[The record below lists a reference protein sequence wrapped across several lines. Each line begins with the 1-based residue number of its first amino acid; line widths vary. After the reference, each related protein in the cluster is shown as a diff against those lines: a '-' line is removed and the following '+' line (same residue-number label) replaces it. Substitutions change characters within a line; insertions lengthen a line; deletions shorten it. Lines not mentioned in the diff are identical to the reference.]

1 LQDEAGAEERWGVVK
16 MMSMSR
22 AANAAWL
29 VAGCLALALCFA
41 GVSQADTIVLKNGRR
56 IVVSNV
62 IREQGKVSGETSA
75 GRLSL
80 PESMV
85 ARIEK
90 DDSGASLAGTTN
102 LAAADLPIGP
112 PPVDPLDDSD
122 PIARTVVH
130 DGAIDR
136 EALARL
142 DAGASSGNTEAAAR
156 AAVVESAASQF
167 EFGRG
172 DFAAALAHAE
182 RALSHEPAQVTL
194 LLNLAYLHLRR
205 SEYTAALDS
214 VEHARR
220 VAPDSPEAAKLAGW
234 AEYGLNRL
242 PQAIAEW
249 KRAQQLQPDDEVGR
263 ALEKAERDAEVETNF
278 REGESAHFALRYSGS
293 AAPDL
298 ARGILGELEN
308 SFQVTS
314 SLLNYT
320 PAEPIAVVLYTGQ
333 DFADITRAP
342 SWAGALNDGRIR
354 IPVQGLLTVTPQLAR
369 VLRHELAHSFIS
381 QKTHGNCAVW
391 LQEGIAEWLEGA
403 RAGDDAAALIALY
416 DRHDDPSLAALEG
429 SWLNLP
435 NESAHVAYAWSLAVV
450 EGMVQAGTSV
460 DLERLLDGLAA
471 GSSTEAA
478 TRDALHMDYADLN
491 RSTVEYL
498 RRTYLH

>member
-1 LQDEAGAEERWGVVK
+1 
-16 MMSMSR
+16 
-22 AANAAWL
+22 
-29 VAGCLALALCFA
+29 VA
-41 GVSQADTIVLKNGRR
+41 
-56 IVVSNV
+56 
-62 IREQGKVSGETSA
+62 
-75 GRLSL
+75 
-80 PESMV
+80 
-85 ARIEK
+85 
-90 DDSGASLAGTTN
+90 
-102 LAAADLPIGP
+102 
-112 PPVDPLDDSD
+112 
-122 PIARTVVH
+122 
-130 DGAIDR
+130 
-136 EALARL
+136 
-142 DAGASSGNTEAAAR
+142 
-156 AAVVESAASQF
+156 ESAASQF

-172 DFAAALAHAE
+172 DIAAALAHAE
-182 RALSHEPAQVTL
+182 RALSLQPAQATL
-194 LLNLAYLHLRR
+194 LLNVAYLHLRR
-205 SEYTAALDS
+205 SEYTAALDL

-234 AEYGLNRL
+234 ADYGLSRL

-249 KRAQQLQPDDEVGR
+249 KRAQQLRPDDEVGR

-278 REGESAHFALRYSGS
+278 REGESAHFALRYSGG

-308 SFQVTS
+308 SFQVIS

-320 PAEPIAVVLYTGQ
+320 PAEPIAVVLYTDQ

-369 VLRHELAHSFIS
+369 VLRHELGHSFIS

-403 RAGDDAAALIALY
+403 RVGDDAAALVAMY
-416 DRHDDPSLAALEG
+416 DRRDDPSLAALEG

-435 NESAHVAYAWSLAVV
+435 NESAHIAYAWSLAVV
-450 EGMVQAGTSV
+450 EGIVQAGTSV

-478 TRDALHMDYADLN
+478 TRNAVHMNYTDLN